1 MIVTHLALT
10 HFRSFTNF
18 SLTVHPEATFI
29 IGPNAVGKTNI
40 LESLMVLFQ
49 GAGLKEERSGECL
62 QFGSD
67 QTKVVATLDDEGISS
82 EMATIW
88 IKKDDLVM
96 KKWFVDRIPRSW
108 AHYRQEAPPLV
119 VFAPQLIEEIT
130 RSPSRR
136 RSLLDRILSS
146 HDNTYRKHLTNY
158 SSGLFRRNK
167 LLEKQQ
173 LPEASLRKELEFW
186 DSYIVEHG
194 TYLQDKR
201 REFCNSC
208 NQNIS
213 HVFPINPYSII
224 YHPKRITKEALEATL
239 PEQLRYRTT
248 TIGPQRDD
256 IDIMLEGRS
265 VLRFGSRSQQRLALL
280 WINMNEIT
288 CYTESTKK
296 PILLL
301 DDLFSELDE
310 HYKELVLQ
318 AISGYQTLFTSPDAS
333 ICDRMHTDFGKV
345 ELAVRS

>member
-1 MIVTHLALT
+1 MIVTQLT
-10 HFRSFTNF
+10 LDHFRSFTSY
-18 SLTVHPEATFI
+18 SLQVHPEATFI
-29 IGPNAVGKTNI
+29 IGPNAAGKTNI

-49 GAGLKEERSGECL
+49 GAGLKEERSNECL

-67 QTKVVATLDDEGISS
+67 QAKVAVMVDDAGVES

-88 IKKDDLVM
+88 VKKDELVM
-96 KKWFVDRIPRSW
+96 KKWFIDHIPRSW
-108 AHYRQEAPPLV
+108 ATYRQAVPPLV

-146 HDNTYRKHLTNY
+146 YDSTYRKHLTNY

-167 LLEKQQ
+167 LLEKQ
-173 LPEASLRKELEFW
+173 LSETSLRKELVFW

-194 TYLQDKR
+194 TYLQEKR
-201 REFCNSC
+201 KEFCDAC
-208 NQNIS
+208 NEHTS
-213 HVFPINPYSII
+213 GVFPINPYSVV
-224 YHPKRITKEALEATL
+224 YHPKRITLEDLTLTL

-256 IDIMLEGRS
+256 IDILLEDRS
-265 VLRFGSRSQQRLALL
+265 VLRFGSRSQQRLALV
-280 WINMNEIT
+280 WINMNEIAR
-288 CYTESTKK
+288 YTDATKK

-301 DDLFSELDE
+301 DDLFSELDD

-318 AISGYQTLFTSPDAS
+318 AVSGYQTFFTSPDS
-333 ICDRMHTDFGKV
+333 SVCDYMQSSFSMV
-345 ELAVRS
+345 EL

>member
-1 MIVTHLALT
+1 MRVTQLT
-10 HFRSFTNF
+10 LEHFRSFTSY
-18 SLTVHPEATFI
+18 SLEVHPEATFI
-29 IGPNAVGKTNI
+29 IGPNAAGKTNI

-67 QTKVVATLDDEGISS
+67 QAKVTATIQDLGINS

-88 IKKDDLVM
+88 VKKDELVM
-96 KKWFVDRIPRSW
+96 KKWFVDHIPRPW
-108 AHYRQEAPPLV
+108 ATFRQAVPPLV

-146 HDNTYRKHLTNY
+146 YDSLYRKHLTNY

-167 LLEKQQ
+167 LLEKQ
-173 LPEASLRKELEFW
+173 LPESSLRKELVFW

-194 TYLQDKR
+194 SYLQEKR
-201 REFCNSC
+201 KEFCDAC
-208 NQNIS
+208 NANTS
-213 HVFPINPYSII
+213 EVFPVNPYSVL
-224 YHPKRITKEALEATL
+224 YHPKRISLETLALTL

-256 IDIMLEGRS
+256 IDIMLDGRS

-280 WINMNEIT
+280 WINMNEISR
-288 CYTESTKK
+288 YSDVTKK

-301 DDLFSELDE
+301 DDLFSELDD

-318 AISGYQTLFTSPDAS
+318 AVSGYQTFFTSPDSSACNYMQGAFS
-333 ICDRMHTDFGKV
+333 MV
-345 ELAVRS
+345 EL